1 MRTQYVTESAF
12 PIAFHLEIYTHYG
25 QNRLEHKLQIP
36 FTIRIIRPIR
46 VRYKVS

>member
-12 PIAFHLEIYTHYG
+12 LIAFHLEIYAHYG

-46 VRYKVS
+46 VR